1 MSYTPH
7 DYLNKIIQVAIDDGS
22 ITEDEIIRLIDIYGS
37 DDEQITID
45 ILSMVHQRRE
55 DKKKL
60 QELQSIYRD
69 YQKGLQPK

>member
-22 ITEDEIIRLIDIYGS
+22 VSEDEMIRLVDTYGS

-69 YQKGLQPK
+69 HRKGLQPK